1 MNIKEKIRVIEETLE
16 VDLNSLNEETSLSSL
31 EEWNSMTIL
40 SVMVM
45 LEDDYEVFVSG
56 TDLKN
61 CKTVADLASLIP

>member
-1 MNIKEKIRVIEETLE
+1 MEIQQKLQILEETWE
-16 VDLNSLNEETSLSSL
+16 VAPNSLTLDTSLSTL

-56 TDLKN
+56 DELKA
-61 CKTVADLASLIP
+61 CKTVSQLAELIP

>member
-1 MNIKEKIRVIEETLE
+1 MDIQDKINVIEETLE
-16 VDLNSLNEETSLSSL
+16 VASNTLKEETSLLSL

>member
-1 MNIKEKIRVIEETLE
+1 MEIQQKLQILEETLE
-16 VDLNSLNEETSLSSL
+16 VAPNSLTLDTSLSTL

-56 TDLKN
+56 DELKA
-61 CKTVADLASLIP
+61 CKTVSQLAELIP

>member
-1 MNIKEKIRVIEETLE
+1 MEIQQKLQILEETLE
-16 VDLNSLNEETSLSSL
+16 VAPNSLTLDTSLLTL

-56 TDLKN
+56 DELKA
-61 CKTVADLASLIP
+61 CKTVSQLAELIP